1 MVIGADECGSCTEIF
16 PGPSR
21 TVDPS
26 RKLSLYMIFNDFVRG
41 QAKGARIG
49 DGVMAVCVSHVNVKA
64 KSSECGSWMACC
76 KVLAPELPNKFSVP
90 ER

>member
-1 MVIGADECGSCTEIF
+1 MQTNVVLALRYSQDQAEQLN
-16 PGPSR
+16 
-21 TVDPS
+21 PS